1 MKVVIANDHHGVKQK
16 YKIIEYLESKGIE
29 VNNIGSDSE
38 DITDYVDYAINLCAL
53 VNTKEY
59 DFGILICG
67 TGIGM
72 SIVANKV
79 KGIMCGLIS
88 SVEDARL
95 AKAHNRINVIAF
107 SENTNDLEEI
117 LNMFINTEYLND
129 ERYLRRIKKI
139 EELDE
144 RR

>member
-16 YKIIEYLESKGIE
+16 NIILEYFKSKGIE
-29 VNNIGSDSE
+29 VNNLGSDNI
-38 DITDYVDYAINLCAL
+38 DNTDYVDYAIKLCDL

-72 SIVANKV
+72 SIVANKI

-88 SVEDARL
+88 TAEEAKL

-107 SENTNDLEEI
+107 SENTNNLEEI
-117 LNMFINTEYLND
+117 LDTFINTEYLND
-129 ERYLRRIKKI
+129 ERYLRRINKI
-139 EELDE
+139 KELDD